1 MKLIINRYIIT
12 SWFFKS
18 LMIILGIA
26 ILKLILPIPIP
37 NRPLGVPVLYFS
49 AFIILGYFLMNLKIP
64 KVIKKEVLIYSLF
77 WVISVLT
84 SYSKIVSI
92 SSFLIFSIMYLIY
105 QILFIHCIN
114 LKKDDVKQLMHQ
126 FINIM
131 FWGCSISLVLFA
143 VGMIKDPN
151 IFDVF
156 GINRNNFV
164 FLVVMALIMQFMLMI
179 NKLTKK
185 RVMLFIIFILT
196 IVFIMSRTAY
206 IAILVSIFLFL
217 FSQIRKKKRNT
228 KDDKRVKRLKKFF
241 IFGLIS
247 ILGLFLISPTFQSRV
262 RGMTEIVQILGAQKL
277 TNQQLG
283 GRRQLLMLAHLN
295 LFFQNPLTGVG
306 TGQSNELL
314 DKNTIGTSVGSSHN
328 TQIRV
333 LAEHG
338 LIGFV
343 LLFIFYLMIFKQL
356 KKTSQWDQY
365 SQGFYYGYISLLIL
379 SFGNEY
385 FLTNPMVWVFISL
398 GYSYS
403 LNLTHEKNINH

>member
-92 SSFLIFSIMYLIY
+92 SSFFIFSIMYLIY
-105 QILFIHCIN
+105 QILFTHCIN
-114 LKKDDVKQLMHQ
+114 LKKDDVKQVMHQ

-131 FWGCSISLVLFA
+131 FLGCSISLVLFA

-262 RGMTEIVQILGAQKL
+262 KGMTEIVQILGAQKL

-314 DKNTIGTSVGSSHN
+314 DKNKIGTSVGSSHN

>member
-18 LMIILGIA
+18 LLFILGIA
-26 ILKLILPIPIP
+26 ILKLVVPIPIP
-37 NRPLGVPVLYFS
+37 NRPLGIPVLYFS
-49 AFIILGYFLMNLKIP
+49 AFIILGYFLINLKIP
-64 KVIKKEVLIYSLF
+64 KAIKKEVFIYSLF
-77 WVISVLT
+77 WIISILT
-84 SYSKIVSI
+84 SYSKII
-92 SSFLIFSIMYLIY
+92 NLKLFILFSTMYLIY

-114 LKKDDVKQLMHQ
+114 LKKEDVKKLIHQ
-126 FINIM
+126 FMNIM
-131 FWGCSISLVLFA
+131 FWGCFISLILFSI
-143 VGMIKDPN
+143 GMIKDPN
-151 IFDVF
+151 IFGVF

-164 FLVVMALIMQFMLMI
+164 FLIVMAAIMQFMLTV
-179 NKLTKK
+179 NKSTKK
-185 RVMLFIIFILT
+185 MLVVFIIFILT
-196 IVFIMSRTAY
+196 IIFIISRTAY

-217 FSQIRKKKRNT
+217 LSQIRKKKMNA
-228 KDDKRVKRLKKFF
+228 KDAKLLKRLKKFF
-241 IFGLIS
+241 IFGLII
-247 ILGLFLISPTFQSRV
+247 ILGLFFISPTFQSRV
-262 RGMTEIVQILGAQKL
+262 KGMSEIVQILGAQKL
-277 TNQQLG
+277 TNHQLG

-314 DKNTIGTSVGSSHN
+314 DKNKIGTSVGSSHN

-343 LLFIFYLMIFKQL
+343 LLFVFYLMIFKQL
-356 KKTSQWDQY
+356 KKTSQYDQY

-385 FLTNPMVWVFISL
+385 FLTNPMVWVFISM

-403 LNLTHEKNINH
+403 LNLTHEKNINY